1 MAQVILRKYFSKTI
15 NFFSVL
21 NIFFR
26 SKSHKIIAID
36 YHYFFKGNSIK
47 HEELEVSYDVLKNQ
61 LEIITSE
68 YEFSNAIDLLNQTF
82 KTKTHTQNKN
92 RVIATI
98 DDADISIKEAIP
110 IFCKLNV
117 PVVLFVPIGLCL
129 EKESIDAKRSL
140 CFLYYSELINKNN
153 FGKNMDNK
161 KEFYE
166 KIITASSELL
176 DLYLNQLSNLPRNYS
191 ITGTRKFLSINELKE
206 LSLIPNITISSHSMS
221 HSILSELPFEWL
233 RWEIQKSQKYIKEIN
248 GEPNLFCYPFGYKN
262 SFNSTV
268 QSLLTENGVK
278 YAFSTISTSIDKESN
293 PLALGRVGMLNF
305 SDKGYVL
312 GTIRGAFQLWDTLLR
327 RI

>member
-15 NFFSVL
+15 NFLSLF

-26 SKSHKIIAID
+26 RKPYKIMAID
-36 YHYFFKGNSIK
+36 YHYFFKGKSIE
-47 HEELEVSYDVLKNQ
+47 HEDLEVSYDVLKNQ
-61 LEIITSE
+61 LDIISSE
-68 YEFSNAIDLLNQTF
+68 CDFLNAVDILNQTF
-82 KTKTHTQNKN
+82 KSKTHTQNKN
-92 RVIATI
+92 IVITTI

-110 IFCKLNV
+110 IFCKLNI
-117 PVVLFVPIGLCL
+117 PIVLFVPIGLCL

-140 CFLYYSELINKNN
+140 CFLYYSELINKSD
-153 FGKNMDNK
+153 FGENMDNK

-166 KIITASSELL
+166 KIITASNELL
-176 DLYLNQLSNLPRNYS
+176 DLYLNQLSKSPRNYS
-191 ITGTRKFLSINELKE
+191 ITGSRKFLSINELKE

-221 HSILSELPFEWL
+221 HSILSELPLKWL
-233 RWEIQKSQKYIKEIN
+233 RWEIQKSQQYIKEIN
-248 GEPNLFCYPFGYKN
+248 GEPTLFCYPFGYKR
-262 SFNSTV
+262 SFNKLV

-278 YAFSTISTSIDKESN
+278 YAFSTISTSIDKQSN